1 MENAPS
7 NNEASSG
14 TSALDDGLGA
24 RLFPVLRAPAGCAAF
39 VRWDALDDRH
49 AQRVHGQ
56 SLADLADRGGLS
68 ASEIVINVRRLKWT
82 DPVDLTEAIA
92 VTNSIAPNVKVTGSA
107 LPNQTKDEANEY

>member
-1 MENAPS
+1 MTEQVTADDS
-7 NNEASSG
+7 SIDSAASG
-14 TSALDDGLGA
+14 LSAGLGA

-92 VTNSIAPNVKVTGSA
+92 VTNSIAPNV
-107 LPNQTKDEANEY
+107 